1 MEPRNLPD
9 AATQAHQISGENMS
23 KQKIIVTIAP
33 TGGMAYKSQ
42 NPHLPTQPDEIARDV
57 YDCYNAGASVVA
69 VHARRP
75 DDGATCDA
83 SIYRDINRRIR
94 DKCDIVIN
102 NSTGGGVHGDMIAQ
116 GSNGYWE
123 ILWEERLKGMDA
135 GAEMCTL
142 DATTIIASFG
152 GKELLMHTSPERSKY
167 LAQEMKKRGIKPEWE
182 VFSPTHIVQD
192 VATLTAAGFD
202 EEPFFINLVLGV
214 HCGFQNAMPYT
225 PRVLQS
231 MVDLLPKGSIFC
243 VSGIGPAQLP
253 AAMNSLLLGGH
264 VRVGL
269 EDNLYYRPGELATNV
284 QLTERIVRLVREMG
298 YEPATPAEA
307 RGIMGL
313 PRKGDVRPEF
323 APVLA
328 AADH

>member
-1 MEPRNLPD
+1 
-9 AATQAHQISGENMS
+9 MS
-23 KQKIIVTIAP
+23 RPKVIVTIAP
-33 TGGMAYKSQ
+33 TGGMASKQQ
-42 NPHLPTQPDEIARDV
+42 NPHLPTQPEEIARDV

-83 SIYRDINRRIR
+83 AIYRDINTRIR
-94 DKCDIVIN
+94 AKCDIVIN
-102 NSTGGGVHGDMIAQ
+102 NSTGGGVHGEMIGQAP
-116 GSNGYWE
+116 NGYWE

-142 DATTIIASFG
+142 DATTIIATFG
-152 GKELLMHTSPERSKY
+152 GKELLMHTSPERSRH
-167 LAQEMKKRGIKPEWE
+167 LAVEMKKRGIKPEWE

-192 VATLTAAGFD
+192 VAALTAAGFD

-214 HCGFQNAMPYT
+214 HRNFQNAMPYS

-253 AAMNSLLLGGH
+253 SAMNSLLLGGH

-269 EDNLYYRPGELATNV
+269 EDNLYYGAGELATNV
-284 QLTERIVRLVREMG
+284 QLVERVVRLVREMG
-298 YEPATPAEA
+298 YEPATPREA
-307 RGIMGL
+307 REIMGL
-313 PRKGDVRPEF
+313 SRSSGPRPHF
-323 APVLA
+323 AMQ
-328 AADH
+328 

>member
-1 MEPRNLPD
+1 MR
-9 AATQAHQISGENMS
+9 
-23 KQKIIVTIAP
+23 KQKVIVTIAP

-42 NPHLPTQPDEIARDV
+42 TPHLPTQPEEIARDV
-57 YDCYNAGASVVA
+57 YDCYNVGAGVVA
-69 VHARRP
+69 M
-75 DDGATCDA
+75 
-83 SIYRDINRRIR
+83 
-94 DKCDIVIN
+94 
-102 NSTGGGVHGDMIAQ
+102 HGDMIAQ
-116 GSNGYWE
+116 GPNGYWE

-152 GKELLMHTSPERSKY
+152 GKELLMHTSPDRAKH

-202 EEPFFINLVLGV
+202 EEPFFINFVPGV
-214 HCGFQNAMPYT
+214 HRGFQNAMPYT

-231 MVDLLPKGSIFC
+231 MVDLLPQGSSFC

-253 AAMNSLLLGGH
+253 AAMNSLLPGGH

-269 EDNLYYRPGELATNV
+269 EDNLYYRPRELATNV
-284 QLTERIVRLVREMG
+284 QLAERIVRLVREMG

-307 RGIMGL
+307 REIMGL
-313 PRKGDVRPEF
+313 PRNDEVRPEF
-323 APVLA
+323 APLSA